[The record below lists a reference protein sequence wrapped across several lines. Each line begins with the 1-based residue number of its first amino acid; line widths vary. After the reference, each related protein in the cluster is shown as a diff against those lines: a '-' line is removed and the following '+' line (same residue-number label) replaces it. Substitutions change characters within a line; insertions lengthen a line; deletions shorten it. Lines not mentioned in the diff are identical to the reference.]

1 MKQKLILALFMLSL
15 GIIGAQ
21 AQGAGLSQG
30 EAVKAPKPTATKAKK
45 TCPNCGI
52 TMGNITYPW
61 QHEEWCPYYR
71 ERNSGGGG
79 GGGTRVISSPASSN
93 AGIIAGGIAAGL
105 GGLLSNAIN
114 KIGSEDKADYSIYKN
129 TKQGGFLNWTYAY
142 DPNKEQRYVV
152 VRAGD
157 KVGIWEN
164 SWTSSSS
171 KKRYPG
177 EWMIKPKKYD
187 YIWMSYSGL
196 SEGKG
201 SGIIVGVV
209 GVKQKNSDAMF
220 YGLNEAN
227 QGWGSGNEILKPD
240 KYTKFKTVRALENTP
255 LVVAFGYTD
264 KQGREQWDL
273 WTIAYRENKKF
284 DHLNAVQM
292 GGPYDDA
299 TVWDKYVRVT
309 NGGRSR
315 MLDHFGKD
323 VFNRDFAQV
332 GTPFGPTKMAWAQDV
347 AGGKYGV
354 IDSLGRSLLPCQYDD
369 IRILDRGVL
378 LTKGGKKGYYYA
390 NGNQMPCEYDK
401 IREYGSGLLVEK
413 DGNTW
418 IEHAGKSIPL
428 YLYNTEEEIQKV
440 AEKRHRNF
448 EDKTF
453 EKWYAKESAA
463 VREQYMKK
471 DQFEKESDY
480 KIRIADKAAVEK
492 YVSEKMGDAMSRFLT
507 QNLAKDSLFISN
519 QYDSEMECF
528 EFFPHQCPWNAF
540 RYPVSIDEAKE
551 FDRWFRRAEITD
563 RMLRFDTPA
572 VKQCTLKLWKPI
584 GKYGGREWISY
595 DTVLDDN

>member
-1 MKQKLILALFMLSL
+1 MA
-15 GIIGAQ
+15 
-21 AQGAGLSQG
+21 
-30 EAVKAPKPTATKAKK
+30 
-45 TCPNCGI
+45 
-52 TMGNITYPW
+52 
-61 QHEEWCPYYR
+61 
-71 ERNSGGGG
+71 
-79 GGGTRVISSPASSN
+79 
-93 AGIIAGGIAAGL
+93 
-105 GGLLSNAIN
+105 
-114 KIGSEDKADYSIYKN
+114 
-129 TKQGGFLNWTYAY
+129 
-142 DPNKEQRYVV
+142 
-152 VRAGD
+152 
-157 KVGIWEN
+157 
-164 SWTSSSS
+164 
-171 KKRYPG
+171 
-177 EWMIKPKKYD
+177 
-187 YIWMSYSGL
+187 
-196 SEGKG
+196 
-201 SGIIVGVV
+201 VV
-209 GVKQKNSDAMF
+209 GVKQKNSDTMF
-220 YGLNEAN
+220 YGLN
-227 QGWGSGNEILKPD
+227 SGEKELVKPN

-332 GTPFGPTKMAWAQDV
+332 GTPFGPTKMAWSQDE

-354 IDSLGRSLLPCQYDD
+354 IDSLGRSLLPCQYDG
-369 IRILDRGVL
+369 INILDRGVL
-378 LTKGGKKGYYYA
+378 LTKNGKKGYYYA
-390 NGNQMPCEYDK
+390 NGNQVPCEFDN
-401 IREYGSGLLVEK
+401 IREYGTGLLVKK
-413 DGNTW
+413 DGKTW

-428 YLYNTEEEIQKV
+428 YLYNTEEEIQQL
-440 AEKRHRNF
+440 AEKYHRNF

-480 KIRIADKAAVEK
+480 KIRIADKAAAEK

-528 EFFPHQCPWNAF
+528 EFFPIQCPWNAF

-572 VKQCTLKLWKPI
+572 VKQCTFKLWKPV
-584 GKYGGREWISY
+584 GKYGGGIWTSY
-595 DTVLDDN
+595 NVVLEDDE